1 MDYLILSIDKPGQEH
16 IRDRL
21 RPQRIA
27 WLEANR
33 KIIVAAGG
41 IVDDRN
47 RHVSGGLMIIKVSGR
62 EEAENLLKLIR
73 SRTQAYMSLLK
84 SYGGVVSSSILS
96 GLRRKIPLKQ
106 TK

>member
-62 EEAENLLKLIR
+62 EEAEKFAEADPF
-73 SRTQAYMSLLK
+73 THASLYESTK
-84 SYGGVVSSSILS
+84 IVRW
-96 GLRRKIPLKQ
+96 RRVFFNFERVTAHDPFKAD
-106 TK
+106 